1 MTLHVAYCLGTRPEV
16 IRSSRL
22 LRLMARDPAV
32 RMTLISTGQHYDAN
46 MLGDFLDELNV
57 PAVSVDLRVGS
68 ADGARQLAAVVD
80 RIAEVV
86 LQDPPDAVCVF
97 GDTNSALGCA
107 LAGAKLGFPVVH
119 VEAGC
124 RSHDMTMQE
133 EINRRVIDHVSALL
147 LAVSELGV
155 ENLRAER
162 VPGSIEMVGDPL
174 FDVFARYRLPP
185 REVGNPRY
193 GLATL
198 HRAENVDDP
207 ARLELILAEID
218 AAARV
223 LDSYWVFPVHPRT
236 RRSLRRRAYQAI
248 RLLGPLSYREFLS
261 HLRGCV
267 VCVTDSGGVQ
277 KEALW
282 AHVPC
287 VTVRSATEWMETI
300 WQGANVL
307 APPGSDIRSAI
318 VESPARETEA
328 DFSNP
333 YGDGRASE
341 MVVAA
346 IKDHC
351 LDTQQCIGR
360 DA

>member
-1 MTLHVAYCLGTRPEV
+1 
-16 IRSSRL
+16 
-22 LRLMARDPAV
+22 
-32 RMTLISTGQHYDAN
+32 MTLISTGQHYDDN
-46 MLGDFLDELNV
+46 MMGHFFEELNV
-57 PAVSVDLRVGS
+57 PAVSADLRVGS
-68 ADGARQLAAVVD
+68 ADGARQVATVVD
-80 RIAEVV
+80 RIAEI
-86 LQDPPDAVCVF
+86 LLRDTPDAVCVF
-97 GDTNSALGCA
+97 GDTNSALGSA
-107 LAGAKLGFPVVH
+107 LAAAKLGIPVLH

-124 RSHDMTMQE
+124 RSYDMTMQE
-133 EINRRVIDHVSALL
+133 EINRRVIDHVSGLL

-155 ENLRAER
+155 GNLRGER
-162 VPGSIEMVGDPL
+162 VPGRIEMVGDPL

-185 REVGNPRY
+185 RERENGRY

-207 ARLELILAEID
+207 ARLELILSEME

-223 LDSYWVFPVHPRT
+223 LQSRWIFPVHPRT
-236 RRSLRRRAYQAI
+236 RRSLRRRSYPAI
-248 RLLGPLSYREFLS
+248 RFLDPFSYHEFLE
-261 HLRGCV
+261 HLRGCL

-318 VESPARETEA
+318 VQSPRRAKEA

-341 MVVAA
+341 MVLAA
-346 IKDHC
+346 IKSHC
-351 LDTQQCIGR
+351 PSTQQSIER